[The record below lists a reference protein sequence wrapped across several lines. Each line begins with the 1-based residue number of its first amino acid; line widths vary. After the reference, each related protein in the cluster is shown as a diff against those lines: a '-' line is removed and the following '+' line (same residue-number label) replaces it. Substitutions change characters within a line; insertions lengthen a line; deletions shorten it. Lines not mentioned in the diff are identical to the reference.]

1 MVSLSCWCKDSFS
14 WEPTAGEAGEPD
26 FVVLSR
32 KWANGGMGWMLIAT
46 VWIGSFP
53 HSLLTRKQI
62 AWKAENW
69 EAWSAT
75 YDFSSLKPVLSFT
88 TSRGSRNDM
97 AKEKTQTAALGVQT
111 YMFATPI
118 RACFLQP
125 SNIYILYCTSKARQ
139 GRLKVASKQDDGFTS
154 EEKHQRQLGCPN
166 QGHAASASIPPSPGI
181 AMSRRGVHSGTVW
194 GCIPVTKWFLTRQQ
208 TIGSW
213 DISHLSISIY
223 NYSSSWCVGLTK

>member
-1 MVSLSCWCKDSFS
+1 MVSSSCWCKGSFS

-53 HSLLTRKQI
+53 HSLLTRKKI

-125 SNIYILYCTSKARQ
+125 SNYIIHIIHLILYIPVYPKHVRGGSRCFKTRWWLHKRRKTSATTGLPKPRTCCLCLNSSISWYRHESKGCTLRHS
-139 GRLKVASKQDDGFTS
+139 L
-154 EEKHQRQLGCPN
+154 
-166 QGHAASASIPPSPGI
+166 
-181 AMSRRGVHSGTVW
+181 GVHPS
-194 GCIPVTKWFLTRQQ
+194 
-208 TIGSW
+208 
-213 DISHLSISIY
+213 Y
-223 NYSSSWCVGLTK
+223 

>member
-1 MVSLSCWCKDSFS
+1 MVSSSCWCKDSFS

-125 SNIYILYCTSKARQ
+125 SNYIIHIIHLILY
-139 GRLKVASKQDDGFTS
+139 
-154 EEKHQRQLGCPN
+154 
-166 QGHAASASIPPSPGI
+166 
-181 AMSRRGVHSGTVW
+181 
-194 GCIPVTKWFLTRQQ
+194 IPVYPKHVRGGSRCFKTRWWLHKRRKNISDNWAAQTKDMLPLPQFLHLLVSPWVEGVYTPAQPGGASQ
-208 TIGSW
+208 LLNGS
-213 DISHLSISIY
+213 
-223 NYSSSWCVGLTK
+223 